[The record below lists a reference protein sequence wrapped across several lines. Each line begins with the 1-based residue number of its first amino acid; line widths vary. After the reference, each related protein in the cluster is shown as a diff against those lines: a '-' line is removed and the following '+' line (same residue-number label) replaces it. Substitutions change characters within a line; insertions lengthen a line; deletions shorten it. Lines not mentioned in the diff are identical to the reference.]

1 MATSKS
7 ITSSEARAQ
16 VLLENAAN
24 WSRGVAKTPVGEV
37 NVVVF
42 ASGSRP
48 GAVYLTRQDGLGC
61 NCPGAVRYL
70 DCCHMRAVRADNERF
85 TAFVDA
91 ALGPQSKPRATY
103 ADLFPACKEGCGELV
118 DGLDGRCRR
127 CSEDAEFEA
136 RRDAQRA
143 SRRTA

>member
-1 MATSKS
+1 MTSKS

-24 WSRGVAKTPVGEV
+24 WSRGVAQTPAGEV

-48 GAVYLTRQDGLGC
+48 GVVYLTRQDGLGC
-61 NCPGAVRYL
+61 NCPGSVRYL

-91 ALGPQSKPRATY
+91 ALGPPATMSRY
-103 ADLFPACKEGCGELV
+103 DRLFPGCIDCGDLA
-118 DGLDGRCRR
+118 DGFDKR
-127 CSEDAEFEA
+127 CSKCASDAEWNA
-136 RRDAQRA
+136 RRDAQRQRIEA
-143 SRRTA
+143 RYL